1 MLHKDHVYGEIFF
14 QLLQTLKPSYDDK
27 DKEDGRKP
35 ENRQKNTNMNLLPGN
50 TYFIE
55 ILLPIFIC

>member
-1 MLHKDHVYGEIFF
+1 MLHKDHVYWEIFF

-35 ENRQKNTNMNLLPGN
+35 ENRQKNANMNLLPGN
-50 TYFIE
+50 IDW
-55 ILLPIFIC
+55 L

>member
-1 MLHKDHVYGEIFF
+1 MLHKDHVYWEIFF
-14 QLLQTLKPSYDDK
+14 QLLQTLKPTYDDK

-50 TYFIE
+50 TYLIE
-55 ILLPIFIC
+55 I

>member
-1 MLHKDHVYGEIFF
+1 MPYKDHVYWEIFF

-50 TYFIE
+50 TYLIE
-55 ILLPIFIC
+55 ILLHIFIC